1 MTLRLDDYSLT
12 RLLDEPAF
20 YAISPDERF
29 AAVGS
34 MDWAN
39 PEEQFSVVRSNPD
52 IVKEAKSLLDEQAR
66 QAERLRKHYG
76 VTSGEAKPLDPETE
90 ERLKSLGY
98 VQ

>member
-1 MTLRLDDYSLT
+1 MVFKGMKYVRLSLT
-12 RLLDEPAF
+12 RKEELYDLTQD
-20 YAISPDERF
+20 
-29 AAVGS
+29 
-34 MDWAN
+34 